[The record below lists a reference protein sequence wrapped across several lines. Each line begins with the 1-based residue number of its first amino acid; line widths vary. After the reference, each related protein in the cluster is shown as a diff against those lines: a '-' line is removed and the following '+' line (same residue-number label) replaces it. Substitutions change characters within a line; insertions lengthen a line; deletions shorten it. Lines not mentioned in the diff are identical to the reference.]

1 MTDLKFQMVMLG
13 AQTAIALAGFIGAF
27 MLHRLIKAIEE
38 LRKVDAAFDVRL
50 MEYREDMLK
59 NYVRHEH
66 LGPIKQDIIG
76 RVDRFETCIVRA
88 LAEQEQR
95 QVDRY
100 WDLKGAPR
108 R

>member
-1 MTDLKFQMVMLG
+1 MTDTEFQLVMFG

-27 MLHRLIKAIEE
+27 ILHRLFKAIEE
-38 LRKVDAAFDVRL
+38 LRKVDAAFDARL
-50 MEYREDMLK
+50 VEYREDMLK
-59 NYVRHEH
+59 NYVRQEH
-66 LGPIKQDIIG
+66 LGSIKQDIIG

-95 QVDRY
+95 QIDRY